1 MVAVAIF
8 TEMNC
13 KFFRPLGVCAP
24 ASLATFISFALLS
37 QTVSGQSSSEKS
49 GFVLVNCIDSEKPV
63 AASFSG
69 KQVLSERGLASG
81 RTTSGLGVPTGSGV
95 LEVVHPEFGNAELT
109 LEISK
114 GSTPIVVAFLERD
127 AKNPAKEPKLSLGQ
141 VKSNPSK
148 VASFSLLYAADSG
161 MPAFGGAVNG
171 KAVQLQPWRTQK
183 IEGGSLKLESSGQ
196 EIFSVTP
203 EQPQAWY
210 VFLAPKKDGGFIA
223 AGVPQIIYEW

>member
-1 MVAVAIF
+1 MKLDRFASLVTCSSLVAV
-8 TEMNC
+8 
-13 KFFRPLGVCAP
+13 V
-24 ASLATFISFALLS
+24 SLAALPH
-37 QTVSGQSSSEKS
+37 TVSGQSSSEIS
-49 GFVLVNCIDSEKPV
+49 GFVLVNCIDSEKPIG
-63 AASFSG
+63 ALFSG
-69 KQVLSERGLASG
+69 KQVLSERGLGSG
-81 RTTSGLGVPTGSGV
+81 RATSGLGVPAGSGV
-95 LEVVHPEFGNAELT
+95 LEVVHPEFGSAELA

-127 AKNPAKEPKLSLGQ
+127 AKNPAKEPKLALGQ